1 MVPFSLPM
9 NANPAH
15 VQRQCAGIHTRGTAG
30 ATPAVWTE
38 VVMDRQTVWRQR
50 LILALAINGAHG
62 AESRAAWC
70 RLWELNEDVAESLGM
85 RRAFRQ

>member
-1 MVPFSLPM
+1 MVPYSLPM
-9 NANPAH
+9 NANPAP
-15 VQRQCAGIHTRGTAG
+15 VQRQVAGIHTRGNAG

-50 LILALAINGAHG
+50 MWIALAINGAHG

-70 RLWELNEDVAESLGM
+70 RLWERNEDVAEALGM
-85 RRAFRQ
+85 RRAVRQ

>member
-1 MVPFSLPM
+1 MVPYSLPS
-9 NANPAH
+9 NANPAP
-15 VQRQCAGIHTRGTAG
+15 VQRQVAGIHTRGTAG

-62 AESRAAWC
+62 SATRAAWC
-70 RLWELNEDVAESLGM
+70 RLWEMNEDLAESLGM